1 MDQKKNIGEWQYDSN
16 GRRYRIDEAG
26 FIEYAMVIQTTAGV
40 VYADEIEEHNKRL
53 AESKKKTEEEAR
65 RKDKM
70 QNPKVCPFKA
80 GRIRRECVRSC
91 SFYGESSCRLSMPDA
106 VSRKD
111 TEGLYCP
118 ISGRCE
124 KNCAMY
130 SSGCTL
136 IELIGAN
143 AQKGKV

>member
-1 MDQKKNIGEWQYDSN
+1 MDSKKVGDWKIDSL

-26 FIEYAMVIQTTAGV
+26 VTEYAMTIQTTAGI
-40 VYADEIEEHNKRL
+40 VYADELEEHNRRL

-65 RKDKM
+65 KNNEM
-70 QNPKVCPFKA
+70 QIPKVCPFKA

-91 SFYGESSCRLSMPDA
+91 SFYGESSCRLSMLDA